1 MDHTYVRM
9 LVHPGLE
16 AQMLTL
22 LVYFHPGTRFNCHK
36 VILVS
41 CSDYF
46 LSMFTSGMRE
56 CNQKEIELKG
66 ITAKGLEKVIEV
78 VYTSTTTLEGKI
90 RNGKWTLKIDIAL
103 HFLMFT
109 FSIFS
114 KLVLVALM
122 VF

>member
-1 MDHTYVRM
+1 M
-9 LVHPGLE
+9 LSIS
-16 AQMLTL
+16 M
-22 LVYFHPGTRFNCHK
+22 FFFPGTRFNCHR

-78 VYTSTTTLEGKI
+78 VYTSTTTLEGEI
-90 RNGKWTLKIDIAL
+90 ESLKLIL
-103 HFLMFT
+103 RYN
-109 FSIFS
+109 SQ
-114 KLVLVALM
+114 
-122 VF
+122 